1 MKEYITVSVRIRTT
15 GCSLLYASGR
25 VRASKLRMK
34 KLRGTVVRILPFL
47 LAVPLWGAVE
57 QDPQH
62 RESPR
67 SAVNAFLEDCR
78 AGKYAQGARYLNL
91 RNVAGAERAKDAPE
105 LARQLQLVLDRDA
118 QFDVASL
125 SADPEGDRGD
135 GLAPDRERVASFQLQ
150 GHAVDLELDR
160 ITLRAGLA
168 VWMFSPASV
177 SLVPQLA
184 RLESDSAIERHLP
197 QALVE
202 WTLLDTP
209 VWRWIALAILAALL
223 APLSRLIT
231 RPVIALADAIAS
243 RLTPHLNRSSL
254 QLFVGPFRLLL
265 CVALFR
271 AGMEWVGPAERL
283 RLYLERSLSLL
294 FFLSLALL
302 CTAVV
307 DVSLRRVRTVL
318 ENKHQTF
325 SYSALPLASRFLKVA
340 ILLLTIA
347 AILSS
352 WGYNTNTILA
362 GLGVGGL
369 AIALAAQKT
378 IENLFGGVAVI
389 TDQPV
394 RVGDF
399 CRFGDLLGTVEDVGL
414 RSTRVRTLGRT
425 IVTVPNGEFSTMTL
439 ENFSRRDKMWF
450 HITLNLRRD
459 TQPEQ
464 VRTLLQAITR
474 GLQQHAKMETGGL
487 PVRFVGVGTYSL
499 DLEVFAYVLTADG
512 DEFLRIQQELLLW
525 ILDEVQAAGTAL
537 AVPTQAYLS
546 MGGALGQ
553 AGAASMAPAS
563 VH

>member
-1 MKEYITVSVRIRTT
+1 M
-15 GCSLLYASGR
+15 
-25 VRASKLRMK
+25 
-34 KLRGTVVRILPFL
+34 
-47 LAVPLWGAVE
+47 
-57 QDPQH
+57 
-62 RESPR
+62 
-67 SAVNAFLEDCR
+67 
-78 AGKYAQGARYLNL
+78 
-91 RNVAGAERAKDAPE
+91 
-105 LARQLQLVLDRDA
+105 LDRDA

-231 RPVIALADAIAS
+231 RPVIALGPDAIAS

-254 QLFVGPFRLLL
+254 QLFCWPVSPAALRRLIPGGEWNKGGP
-265 CVALFR
+265 CR
-271 AGMEWVGPAERL
+271 AACGSTWSG
-283 RLYLERSLSLL
+283 SLSLL

-464 VRTLLQAITR
+464 VRTLLQSH
-474 GLQQHAKMETGGL
+474 HA
-487 PVRFVGVGTYSL
+487 RAS
-499 DLEVFAYVLTADG
+499 
-512 DEFLRIQQELLLW
+512 
-525 ILDEVQAAGTAL
+525 AARQNGNRRPA
-537 AVPTQAYLS
+537 
-546 MGGALGQ
+546 GALRRRGHLFARPGSVRLRLDRRWRRGSCAFSRNCCCGFWTKSRPRAQ
-553 AGAASMAPAS
+553 PSPCPRRPPVDGRSPSVRQEPHRYGSGLGALVSRRQLLDAVWTGP
-563 VH
+563 